1 MLHELP
7 VLRVSNLEKS
17 IKFWKP
23 ILEAAGYG
31 VSDNCVGYQYFGNQ
45 GQGTTFGFVQRQRSS
60 IKSLQRPVEYL
71 LRFVG
76 KEHNELKEVRA
87 IFIRLSTIQEI

>member
-1 MLHELP
+1 MPTEEEREKLDKSWELSCGHSQNKGVCEKKLVNRGILGRVNIMML
-7 VLRVSNLEKS
+7 
-17 IKFWKP
+17 I
-23 ILEAAGYG
+23 
-31 VSDNCVGYQYFGNQ
+31 
-45 GQGTTFGFVQRQRSS
+45 
-60 IKSLQRPVEYL
+60 L